1 MPLLDPECPRMPL
14 ECPLNALGFFYRN
27 CSVDLLFGLSS
38 YGLLV
43 SFRDY
48 LKLRMASSADRMPP
62 ELYWFGKRNATL
74 AVTSKLV
81 IRSRSRYLQE
91 CLRVF

>member
-14 ECPLNALGFFYRN
+14 ECPLNAPIFSIEN
-27 CSVDLLFGLSS
+27 CSVDLLFGPSP

-43 SFRDY
+43 CFRKY
-48 LKLRMASSADRMPP
+48 LKLTMPLTAVSMPP
-62 ELYWFGKRNATL
+62 ELYWFGKRNTTL
-74 AVTSKLV
+74 AVTSNLV